1 MAGLF
6 VHSLLTI
13 EPLFCLES
21 ITWWNSNDF
30 TQTLGSNIWDHV
42 IQWNL
47 LMCRHTK
54 RSV

>member
-6 VHSLLTI
+6 VHSLLII
-13 EPLFCLES
+13 EPFFVLNLLLGG
-21 ITWWNSNDF
+21 NSNDF
-30 TQTLGSNIWDHV
+30 TQTLGPNIWDYV

-47 LMCRHTK
+47 LACRHTK